1 MNAPSSR
8 DGVVVDRL
16 SNLTPVEAG
25 AVLYLRLW
33 GDGVRGRVDVVNE
46 FDIAPGSVLGC
57 AVKLTLTRLCSL
69 CAQHG
74 RRPLV

>member
-25 AVLYLRLW
+25 AVLYLRL
-33 GDGVRGRVDVVNE
+33 
-46 FDIAPGSVLGC
+46 
-57 AVKLTLTRLCSL
+57 
-69 CAQHG
+69 
-74 RRPLV
+74 